1 MPFYRSRIFRL
12 PIIAVKRA
20 FGLHT
25 PGRNLDVF
33 DDDVFIVSYPRS
45 GNTWA
50 RFLLA
55 NLVYPEKSPD
65 FRNINELIPDPE
77 ALSKRHLAKLSRPR
91 IIKTHQYF
99 HPSYRKIIFVV
110 RDPRDHAVS
119 GYHFLRKMR
128 FYSDD
133 VPIEEHVKRITSDI
147 NSQYGSW
154 GENTASWLA
163 TRGNDPQFLL
173 VRYEDLLQNTAE
185 QLGRIALFLGIE
197 ASSERIHQAIERS
210 SADKMRE
217 LERSQALLWSTTK
230 ATRQDIPFVRS
241 AKAGNWRTELPE
253 SCVLQIEAAW
263 GDIMQRLGYQ
273 LSGQHRSM
281 RKLRF

>member
-1 MPFYRSRIFRL
+1 MAFYGSHIFRL

-20 FGLHT
+20 LGLHS
-25 PGRNLDVF
+25 PGRNLEVF

-55 NLVYPEKSPD
+55 NLVHPEKSPD

-77 ALSKRHLAKLSRPR
+77 ALSKRHLAKLPRPR

-185 QLGRIALFLGIE
+185 QLGRIALFLGVE
-197 ASSERIHQAIERS
+197 ADSERIHHAIERS

-230 ATRQDIPFVRS
+230 KTRQDIPFVRS
-241 AKAGNWRTELPE
+241 AKSGNWRTELPE
-253 SCVLQIEAAW
+253 SSVLQIEAAW

-273 LSGQHRSM
+273 LSGEHRTCVT
-281 RKLRF
+281 